1 MLGKAVAGVV
11 YALLLT
17 VYLQRFDV
25 TDQLPLGAGRPLGN
39 LFQALTYRQKYE
51 ALKVQIT
58 RDALT
63 GVYNR
68 GFFDE
73 TLAALLARSR
83 RTGSPVTLL
92 MIDIDHF
99 KQLNDAYG
107 HGAGDQ
113 ALAAVA
119 AVLVTSSRAADLVCR
134 YGGEEFAVLLPD
146 TALDAGRHLAERIN
160 AAVPAG
166 LAQHGARWSARP
178 VTVTVGLA
186 AFSAEAAT
194 AEELV
199 QLADRR
205 LYAGKTSGRNRVVAS
220 GHEAAGTLVGNS
232 PSAAPQRTA

>member
-1 MLGKAVAGVV
+1 V
-11 YALLLT
+11 
-17 VYLQRFDV
+17 
-25 TDQLPLGAGRPLGN
+25 
-39 LFQALTYRQKYE
+39 
-51 ALKVQIT
+51 LKVQIT

-119 AVLVTSSRAADLVCR
+119 SVLMASSRAADVVCR
-134 YGGEEFAVLLPD
+134 YGGEEFGVLLPD
-146 TALDAGRHLAERIN
+146 TELESGRHLAERIS

-166 LAQHGARWSARP
+166 LARHGARWSGRP
-178 VTVTVGLA
+178 VTVTIGLA
-186 AFSAEAAT
+186 SFPTEAAT
-194 AEELV
+194 ADELV

-205 LYAGKTSGRNRVVAS
+205 LYAGKAGGRNRVVSS
-220 GHEAAGTLVGNS
+220 GHEGPGAFIDHAPAAVTQQTV
-232 PSAAPQRTA
+232 